1 MKFTSL
7 LENYIILKETNRE
20 LYYDIIDNA
29 DYYREFIDDIL
40 SYNLIIKEDFIKLEK
55 IPTNPQEWMGIKEF
69 TDKKEY
75 IFFMLI
81 LMFLEDKNKEEQFI
95 LSNITEYIEH
105 NYPNEK
111 IQWTVFKNRKSL
123 IIVLK
128 FCIELG
134 IIKKNDGDEEE
145 FTKSEQS
152 EILYE
157 STGISGYIVRRFNRN
172 ISNNEDYNDLLQEA
186 WDGIGT
192 DKGKIRKNRVFRE
205 LTLSPIIYSSDNKAD
220 YEYIKNYRSYIK
232 NIFEKYLEWDIHIHR
247 NGAIAILKSISEM
260 KDTFPNAKGESNA
273 VLFVNRKICE
283 MINLGYVTINRNDT
297 CIIAE
302 DMFDTLLIDTRKEYG
317 HGFTKMLRDSEEK
330 RYVEIIKEFMK
341 SYYMIRIRD
350 SYVELMPLIG
360 KLNGAYP
367 EDYKGAEN

>member
-1 MKFTSL
+1 
-7 LENYIILKETNRE
+7 

-192 DKGKIRKNRVFRE
+192 DKGTIRKNRVFRE

-283 MINLGYVTINRNDT
+283 MINWVML
-297 CIIAE
+297 
-302 DMFDTLLIDTRKEYG
+302 LLIE
-317 HGFTKMLRDSEEK
+317 
-330 RYVEIIKEFMK
+330 
-341 SYYMIRIRD
+341 MIR
-350 SYVELMPLIG
+350 VL
-360 KLNGAYP
+360 
-367 EDYKGAEN
+367 